1 MGDIVISIFFIIL
14 SIYMYISSLGFKSGF
29 TRGSVGAD
37 GFPKI
42 IAVAILV
49 LAVINLIR
57 TLKKKKISFE
67 FSKEKFLEKYKPVLM
82 ILLMFAIYVFSMK
95 YIGFIITTILFMFS
109 TQWYLSDRSKKN
121 IPKIIILT
129 LFISLGAYFFFTSYL
144 TVVFPA
150 GIFFD

>member
-1 MGDIVISIFFIIL
+1 
-14 SIYMYISSLGFKSGF
+14 MYISSLGFKSGF

-57 TLKKKKISFE
+57 TSKKKKITFE

-82 ILLMFAIYVFSMK
+82 ILLIFAIYVFSMK

>member
-1 MGDIVISIFFIIL
+1 
-14 SIYMYISSLGFKSGF
+14 MYISSLGFKSGF

-57 TLKKKKISFE
+57 TLKKKKITFE
-67 FSKEKFLEKYKPVLM
+67 FAKEKFLEKYKPVLM

>member
-14 SIYMYISSLGFKSGF
+14 SVYMYISSLGFKSGF

-57 TLKKKKISFE
+57 TLKKKKITFE
-67 FSKEKFLEKYKPVLM
+67 FAKDKFLEKYKPVLM

>member
-57 TLKKKKISFE
+57 TLKKKKITFE
-67 FSKEKFLEKYKPVLM
+67 FAKEKFLEKYKPVLM

-109 TQWYLSDRSKKN
+109 TQWYLSDRSKK
-121 IPKIIILT
+121 
-129 LFISLGAYFFFTSYL
+129 
-144 TVVFPA
+144 
-150 GIFFD
+150 IFQRL